1 MSMDDGT
8 PEVFN
13 ASWAQTWRN
22 ALRPTLPTTIL
33 VVLISWVI
41 GYIVGGVAG
50 SLLLPVALVGLIVLI
65 ARLGTT
71 RHRVRV
77 SPQGIEVIGPKQHA
91 GIRWANIDRVAV
103 LKGRRPRTITVGDG
117 AEAVA
122 TLSAAGIALAN
133 TGAGLVGLGFASKP
147 ASPLPDPTWLL
158 TDAQPVQVSLFLTVV
173 DRNWQRGPIGAWLR
187 RYRPDL
193 G

>member
-8 PEVFN
+8 PEVFG
-13 ASWAQTWRN
+13 ATWAQTWRN

-41 GYIVGGVAG
+41 GYVMGGVAG
-50 SLLLPVALVGLIVLI
+50 SLILPVVLVGLIVVI

-77 SPQGIEVIGPKQHA
+77 SPQGIEVIGPKQHV
-91 GIRWANIDRVAV
+91 GMRWASIDRVAV
-103 LKGRRPRTITVGDG
+103 LQGRRASTVTVGDG
-117 AEAVA
+117 AAAAAQLSVEGVA
-122 TLSAAGIALAN
+122 RAN
-133 TGAGLVGLGFASKP
+133 TGPGLVGSGLASKP
-147 ASPLPDPTWLL
+147 VSPVPSPAWLL
-158 TDAQPVQVSLFLTVV
+158 ADTPPVQVSLLLTVV
-173 DRNWQRGPIGAWLR
+173 DRNWRRGPIGAWLR

-193 G
+193 A